1 MGIEFRLSPAM
12 VSRKLQVLAFAKS
25 YFVAWGRGP
34 SYGEI
39 AGAFDISRSH
49 AKGLVRLLIA
59 DGTIA
64 REAGSRRGITFPD
77 LVGRV
82 TVADALLVLRSEG
95 WRVDRDILSADPGQ
109 CTNETLPG
117 RPEIEHIPDIEIGD
131 IDGYQP
137 S

>member
-1 MGIEFRLSPAM
+1 M
-12 VSRKLQVLAFAKS
+12 VSRKLQVLSFAKT
-25 YFVAWGRGP
+25 YFVRWGKGP

-39 AGAFDISRSH
+39 AGAFAISRSH

-59 DGTIA
+59 DGAMA
-64 REAGSRRGITFPD
+64 REVGSRRGITFPD
-77 LVGRV
+77 LVGKV

-95 WRVDRDILSADPGQ
+95 YRVDGDLVSADPAE
-109 CTNETLPG
+109 CTYQTLPG